1 MPKIKP
7 VGDCALTVEFENE
20 ISIPVNQKVHALDAR
35 LQALSLP
42 GVVETVPTYRTLL
55 KVEINDA
62 LRCDEVFSLCMG
74 DDVEPRREFIE
85 QNAKYATN
93 LDI

>member
-20 ISIPVNQKVHALDAR
+20 ISVPVNQKVHALDAR

-55 KVEINDA
+55 I
-62 LRCDEVFSLCMG
+62 
-74 DDVEPRREFIE
+74 
-85 QNAKYATN
+85 
-93 LDI
+93 

>member
-42 GVVETVPTYRTLL
+42 GVV
-55 KVEINDA
+55 
-62 LRCDEVFSLCMG
+62 
-74 DDVEPRREFIE
+74 
-85 QNAKYATN
+85 
-93 LDI
+93 